1 MSYHTLLEKQIR
13 KLLTGEHLQDDT
25 IQHFLEAV
33 NNAYSYFERDKKI
46 SEQAFVVS
54 EKGYRELTIRLRQQ
68 NDIRY
73 QSIVKLKN
81 AICLLDHTGTVDFG
95 ESANN
100 LAKVVSFLEEQVQK
114 TKELETELIH
124 AKEVAENA
132 VKAKSIFLANMSHEI
147 RTPLNGIIGMTEMVL
162 ETDLTVVQKRHL
174 NIVKSSSET
183 LAGLINDILD
193 FSKMEA
199 GRLELSPVAF
209 SLQNEIAK
217 SMQVF
222 ALKASEKKLE
232 LIFRVEQNVPD
243 LLIGDIMRL
252 RQVINNLLSNAIKFT
267 EKGEIILRLQLQSII
282 KKRAILQFTVTDTGI
297 GIPRARLSAIF
308 EEFTQAD
315 NSISRKY
322 GGTGLGL
329 AISKRLVEMMGGAIW
344 AESIKGKGS
353 AFHFTIQ
360 LPLQAKDSQLSS
372 SSDYG
377 LKDTRVLV
385 VEGNKSA
392 RDFACEVL
400 KYSDMKPGAVA
411 NGKEALSELRNGLR
425 QQMPYSLVL
434 LNTELPGNINGF
446 DVAEA
451 IKKDTGLRGIDII
464 MVYMSQRAG
473 DRERFMRLGITEFL
487 SKPFTQSDVVD
498 SIRNVLA
505 KQNPIH
511 GGADLYCSLVKTPV
525 EGTSVSKRTVRIL
538 LVEDNL
544 VNQEVALSMLASHQ
558 YNISVANNGEG
569 AVAAIGKECFDVI
582 LMDVQMP
589 VMNGYEATRKIRKIE
604 KKNGKHTH
612 IIGLTANAM
621 NGDRD
626 KCINAGMDDYIS
638 KPVHRA
644 DLLNAVK
651 RATYKKVCVL
661 ADNGQNNVPAGYGA
675 DDGVLFEKLGRNKQK
690 MERFLGLFKAE
701 LPGLLTQAET
711 ALKDKNA
718 KKLQQAC
725 HGLRG
730 MLQAMEM
737 KTRAD
742 IAFQIEIIAGKK
754 RFTEAANLLSV
765 LKTEMTQAIN
775 YIENISK

>member
-1 MSYHTLLEKQIR
+1 
-13 KLLTGEHLQDDT
+13 
-25 IQHFLEAV
+25 
-33 NNAYSYFERDKKI
+33 
-46 SEQAFVVS
+46 
-54 EKGYRELTIRLRQQ
+54 
-68 NDIRY
+68 
-73 QSIVKLKN
+73 
-81 AICLLDHTGTVDFG
+81 
-95 ESANN
+95 
-100 LAKVVSFLEEQVQK
+100 
-114 TKELETELIH
+114 
-124 AKEVAENA
+124 
-132 VKAKSIFLANMSHEI
+132 
-147 RTPLNGIIGMTEMVL
+147 
-162 ETDLTVVQKRHL
+162 
-174 NIVKSSSET
+174 
-183 LAGLINDILD
+183 
-193 FSKMEA
+193 
-199 GRLELSPVAF
+199 
-209 SLQNEIAK
+209 
-217 SMQVF
+217 
-222 ALKASEKKLE
+222 
-232 LIFRVEQNVPD
+232 
-243 LLIGDIMRL
+243 
-252 RQVINNLLSNAIKFT
+252 
-267 EKGEIILRLQLQSII
+267 
-282 KKRAILQFTVTDTGI
+282 
-297 GIPRARLSAIF
+297 
-308 EEFTQAD
+308 
-315 NSISRKY
+315 
-322 GGTGLGL
+322 
-329 AISKRLVEMMGGAIW
+329 
-344 AESIKGKGS
+344 
-353 AFHFTIQ
+353 
-360 LPLQAKDSQLSS
+360 
-372 SSDYG
+372 
-377 LKDTRVLV
+377 
-385 VEGNKSA
+385 
-392 RDFACEVL
+392 
-400 KYSDMKPGAVA
+400 
-411 NGKEALSELRNGLR
+411 
-425 QQMPYSLVL
+425 
-434 LNTELPGNINGF
+434 
-446 DVAEA
+446 
-451 IKKDTGLRGIDII
+451 
-464 MVYMSQRAG
+464 
-473 DRERFMRLGITEFL
+473 
-487 SKPFTQSDVVD
+487 
-498 SIRNVLA
+498 
-505 KQNPIH
+505 
-511 GGADLYCSLVKTPV
+511 
-525 EGTSVSKRTVRIL
+525 
-538 LVEDNL
+538 
-544 VNQEVALSMLASHQ
+544 MLASHQ